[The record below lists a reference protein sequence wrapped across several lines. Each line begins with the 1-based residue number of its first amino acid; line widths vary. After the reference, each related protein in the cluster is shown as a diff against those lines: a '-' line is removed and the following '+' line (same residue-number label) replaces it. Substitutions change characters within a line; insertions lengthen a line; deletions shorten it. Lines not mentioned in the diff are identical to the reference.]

1 MKLLDSRFTQYD
13 LDNNEQY
20 MGAIFSD
27 LQIIYIRNQLAAVAV
42 EMLNLTSAAKDT
54 DETYFRMLEHYRG
67 KMLAFE
73 GLIQYSEALREQ
85 MNSSIKEEMDKQPA
99 FGDRDRI

>member
-1 MKLLDSRFTQYD
+1 MKQVNNRFTELE
-13 LDNNEQY
+13 LDQNEIY
-20 MGAIFSD
+20 MGAILSD
-27 LQIIYIRNQLAAVAV
+27 LQIIYIRNQLAAVAT

-85 MNSSIKEEMDKQPA
+85 MNSSVKEEMDKQPM
-99 FGDRDRI
+99 FGDKG